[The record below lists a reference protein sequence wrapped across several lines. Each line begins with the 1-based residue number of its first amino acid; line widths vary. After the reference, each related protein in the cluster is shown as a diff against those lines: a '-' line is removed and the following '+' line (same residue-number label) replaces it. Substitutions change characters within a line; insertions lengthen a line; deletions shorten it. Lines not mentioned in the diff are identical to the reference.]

1 MEIFQTGID
10 VSRYQGNIDWQQVA
24 AGKQFAIVRA
34 VSSGSGGVYV
44 DPYFE
49 KNVAEAHAAGMR
61 VGVYYY
67 TYARTEAAV
76 INELDTLLPM
86 LEGLRLEY
94 PVFVDVEAS
103 SLQSLGRT
111 ELTNLV
117 RFAMDILDQKGWFP
131 GFYTY
136 TNFAQNYLNMA
147 ELAAYPLWIA
157 DYRGYVGYQGSYDMW
172 QYSSTGRVN
181 GIPGNVDLN
190 YSYKDFLPLIKAAG
204 KNGYSQ
210 GPATLPL
217 ANTELVVYQS
227 GAIYYYAPDPAALSG
242 TLPVGRYPAFEVTD
256 GEWNGA
262 VWAKIDY
269 LAGQYWVPLQA
280 GVTGLAPTGGEH
292 CEEVRAQ
299 LERAQEQLDLTR
311 QSLDWLL
318 GELES

>member
-1 MEIFQTGID
+1 MEIFETGID
-10 VSRYQGNIDWQQVA
+10 VSRYQGDIDWQQVA

-34 VSSGSGGVYV
+34 VSSSSSGVYV
-44 DPYFE
+44 DPYFA
-49 KNVAEAHAAGMR
+49 KNVAGAHEAGLR

-76 INELDTLLPM
+76 INELDTLLAA
-86 LEGLRLEY
+86 LEGLKLEY

-117 RFAMDILDQKGWFP
+117 RFAMDILDQKGWYP

-157 DYRGYVGYQGSYDMW
+157 DYRGYVGYQGSFDMW

-181 GIPGNVDLN
+181 GISGNVDLD
-190 YSYKDFLPLIKAAG
+190 YSYKDFLPLIRAAG

-217 ANTELVVYQS
+217 TDTELVVYQNNT
-227 GAIYYYAPDPAALSG
+227 IYYYAPETAALSG
-242 TLPVGRYPAFEVTD
+242 TLAAGRYPAQAVTD

-262 VWAKIDY
+262 VWAQIDY
-269 LAGQYWVPLQA
+269 QNGQYWVPLQA
-280 GVTGLAPTGGEH
+280 GVTALAQEQTED
-292 CEEVRAQ
+292 CAEVRAQ

-318 GELES
+318 GELEN

>member
-34 VSSGSGGVYV
+34 VSSNSGGVYV

-111 ELTNLV
+111 ELTGLV

-181 GIPGNVDLN
+181 GISGNVDLN

-204 KNGYSQ
+204 KNGYS
-210 GPATLPL
+210 
-217 ANTELVVYQS
+217 
-227 GAIYYYAPDPAALSG
+227 
-242 TLPVGRYPAFEVTD
+242 
-256 GEWNGA
+256 
-262 VWAKIDY
+262 
-269 LAGQYWVPLQA
+269 
-280 GVTGLAPTGGEH
+280 
-292 CEEVRAQ
+292 
-299 LERAQEQLDLTR
+299 
-311 QSLDWLL
+311 
-318 GELES
+318 

>member
-1 MEIFQTGID
+1 M
-10 VSRYQGNIDWQQVA
+10 
-24 AGKQFAIVRA
+24 
-34 VSSGSGGVYV
+34 
-44 DPYFE
+44 
-49 KNVAEAHAAGMR
+49 
-61 VGVYYY
+61 
-67 TYARTEAAV
+67 
-76 INELDTLLPM
+76 
-86 LEGLRLEY
+86 
-94 PVFVDVEAS
+94 FVDVEAS

-181 GIPGNVDLN
+181 GISGNVDLN

-217 ANTELVVYQS
+217 TNTELVVYQS

-280 GVTGLAPTGGEH
+280 GVTGLAPTGGED

>member
-10 VSRYQGNIDWQQVA
+10 VSRYQGEIDWQQVA

-34 VSSGSGGVYV
+34 VSSSSGGVYV

-49 KNVAEAHAAGMR
+49 KNVAGAHAAGLR

-67 TYARTEAAV
+67 IYARTEAAV
-76 INELDTLLPM
+76 INELDVLLGV
-86 LEGLRLEY
+86 LEGLQLEY

-103 SLQSLGRT
+103 SLQSLGST
-111 ELTNLV
+111 ELTGLV
-117 RFAMDILDQKGWFP
+117 RFAMDILDQKGWYP

-147 ELAAYPLWIA
+147 QLAAYPLWIA

-181 GIPGNVDLN
+181 GISGNVDLD

-227 GAIYYYAPDPAALSG
+227 GAIYYYAPEPAALSG
-242 TLPVGRYPAFEVTD
+242 TLPVGRYPALEATD
-256 GEWNGA
+256 GAWNGS

-269 LAGQYWVPLQA
+269 LGGQYWVPLQA
-280 GVTGLAPTGGEH
+280 GVTGLAQAGGEG

>member
-1 MEIFQTGID
+1 MALNSKTI
-10 VSRYQGNIDWQQVA
+10 
-24 AGKQFAIVRA
+24 
-34 VSSGSGGVYV
+34 
-44 DPYFE
+44 
-49 KNVAEAHAAGMR
+49 
-61 VGVYYY
+61 
-67 TYARTEAAV
+67 
-76 INELDTLLPM
+76 LLFR
-86 LEGLRLEY
+86 RL
-94 PVFVDVEAS
+94 
-103 SLQSLGRT
+103 
-111 ELTNLV
+111 
-117 RFAMDILDQKGWFP
+117 MDGQPHKL
-131 GFYTY
+131 
-136 TNFAQNYLNMA
+136 A
-147 ELAAYPLWIA
+147 ELAEYPLWIA

-181 GIPGNVDLN
+181 GISGNVDLN

-217 ANTELVVYQS
+217 TNTELVVYQS

-280 GVTGLAPTGGEH
+280 GVTGLAQTGGED

>member
-10 VSRYQGNIDWQQVA
+10 VSRYQGVIDWQQVA
-24 AGKQFAIVRA
+24 VGKQFAIVRA
-34 VSSGSGGVYV
+34 VSSNSGGVYV

-49 KNVAEAHAAGMR
+49 QNVAGAHDAGMR

-76 INELDTLLPM
+76 INELETLLPV

-111 ELTNLV
+111 ELTGLV

-147 ELAAYPLWIA
+147 ELAEYPLWIA
-157 DYRGYVGYQGSYDMW
+157 DYRGFVGYQGSYDMW

-181 GIPGNVDLN
+181 GISGNVDLN

-217 ANTELVVYQS
+217 TGTELVVYQS
-227 GAIYYYAPDPAALSG
+227 GATYYFAPDPAAFSG
-242 TLPVGRYPAFEVTD
+242 TLPIGRYPASEVTD

-269 LAGQYWVPLQA
+269 LGGQY
-280 GVTGLAPTGGEH
+280 
-292 CEEVRAQ
+292 
-299 LERAQEQLDLTR
+299 
-311 QSLDWLL
+311 
-318 GELES
+318 